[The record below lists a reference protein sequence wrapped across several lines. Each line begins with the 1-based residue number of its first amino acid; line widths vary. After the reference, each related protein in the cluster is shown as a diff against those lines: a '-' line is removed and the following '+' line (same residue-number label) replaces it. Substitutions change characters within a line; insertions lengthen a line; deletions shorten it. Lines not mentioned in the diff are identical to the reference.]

1 MLAMDLKSFLESYK
15 INLEYFDINTFE
27 DEIMDIPYQIK
38 VLKENLDKMNENEK
52 KEFIYLN
59 NLLKEKLNKAK
70 PKNEL
75 QKRIVFELKKVI

>member
-1 MLAMDLKSFLESYK
+1 MLAMDLKNFLESYK
-15 INLEYFDINTFE
+15 INLEYFDLDTFE

-38 VLKENLDKMNENEK
+38 VLRENIDKMKENEK

-59 NLLKEKLNKAK
+59 NLLKEKLKKAK

>member
-59 NLLKEKLNKAK
+59 NLLKEKLKKAK

>member
-1 MLAMDLKSFLESYK
+1 MDLKSFLESYK

-27 DEIMDIPYQIK
+27 DEIMDIPYQINI
-38 VLKENLDKMNENEK
+38 LKENLDKLNENEK

-59 NLLKEKLNKAK
+59 NLLKEKLKKTK

-75 QKRIVFELKKVI
+75 QKRIVFELKKII

>member
-1 MLAMDLKSFLESYK
+1 MDLRNFLESYK
-15 INLEYFDINTFE
+15 INLEYFDLDTFE

-38 VLKENLDKMNENEK
+38 VLRENIDKMKENEK

-59 NLLKEKLNKAK
+59 NLLKEKLKKAK

>member
-1 MLAMDLKSFLESYK
+1 MDLKSFLESYK

-59 NLLKEKLNKAK
+59 NLLKEKLKKAK

>member
-1 MLAMDLKSFLESYK
+1 
-15 INLEYFDINTFE
+15 
-27 DEIMDIPYQIK
+27 MDIPYQIK
-38 VLKENLDKMNENEK
+38 VLRENIDKMKENEK

-59 NLLKEKLNKAK
+59 NLLKEKLKKAK